1 MWTRAR
7 SGAARPDPTETGEPG
22 APPLLATA
30 DPDLRAAVERL
41 AAATGAG
48 LEVVADAV
56 AALARWQSAP
66 LVLVGTDL
74 APALGDLRPARR
86 DAVHLLAA
94 ADPPPATY
102 RAAVELG
109 ACSVA
114 ALPGATEWL
123 AEQLGDQEDAR
134 GGSRA
139 VAVVGGSGGAG
150 ATVLACAVGAVAA
163 SAGPTVVVDLDPWG
177 PGTDRVLGLD
187 DADGVRWEALAG
199 TLGRI
204 GGRALREA
212 LPRRDDLGVLTWGGP
227 GGPAGPGGP
236 RGGGAAG
243 GVLPVAGDDEPP
255 LEVVREVLA
264 AAGRGHDTVVL
275 DLPRRADDRTA
286 ELAAR
291 TDLVVVVVDPTLT
304 GVSSAARVVAWLGGA
319 TPVGVVVRGPG
330 ARPEQVARA
339 VDAPLLG
346 ELRTRPRLVEPVL
359 LGVGPLRV
367 RGPLATVAAQV
378 LDAVGVAAG
387 RAA

>member
-7 SGAARPDPTETGEPG
+7 SGAARSDPSDAGEPG

-48 LEVVADAV
+48 LEVVEDPV
-56 AALARWQSAP
+56 AALARWQTAP
-66 LVLVGTDL
+66 LVLVGADL
-74 APALGDLRPARR
+74 APTLGDLRPARR
-86 DAVHLLAA
+86 DAVHVLAA
-94 ADPPPATY
+94 TDPPPVTY

-109 ACSVA
+109 ASSVA

-134 GGSRA
+134 GGSRT

-150 ATVLACAVGAVAA
+150 ATVLACAAGAVAA
-163 SAGPTVVVDLDPWG
+163 AAGPAVVVDLDPWG
-177 PGTDRVLGLD
+177 PGADRLLGLE
-187 DADGVRWEALAG
+187 DADGVRWDALAG
-199 TLGRI
+199 TVGRI

-212 LPRRDDLGVLTWGGP
+212 LPRRGDLGVLTQGGAGGSGSSGGP
-227 GGPAGPGGP
+227 GGPTT
-236 RGGGAAG
+236 GGGE
-243 GVLPVAGDDEPP
+243 EPP

-275 DLPRRADDRTA
+275 DLPRRSDARTA

-291 TDLVVVVVDPTLT
+291 ADLVVVVVDPTLA
-304 GVSSAARVVAWLGGA
+304 GVASAARVVGWLGGT

-339 VDAPLLG
+339 VGAPLVG
-346 ELRTRPRLVEPVL
+346 ELPSRPRLVEPVL

-367 RGPLATVAAQV
+367 RGALAAAAAQV
-378 LDAVGVAAG
+378 LDVVGATVG